1 MNGAI
6 NMLVEKIN
14 NILCIRFLNGRN
26 MAYIKGLPSQLSCFY
41 ERKKILGQFYS
52 SVASATTISV
62 RVSIMYLLTSRNNVL
77 LRTKVTVNM
86 M

>member
-52 SVASATTISV
+52 SVAKIH
-62 RVSIMYLLTSRNNVL
+62 
-77 LRTKVTVNM
+77 LRRPFRFFELWLHIFV
-86 M
+86 